1 LRVHIIFESIFW
13 QAFKE
18 VVGMEKVFFRKA
30 EYDYTVLKPLLF
42 EMIDSA
48 GTVSIEKGMRV
59 LIKPNL
65 LIPAK
70 PESAVITHPLVVKA
84 AAEYVLEKGG
94 IVTISDSPA
103 VGLFGKILKDGGYR
117 KAFEGLDVEFK
128 EFKTSVKVDIGEPFG
143 FIEIAK
149 EVLEADAV
157 INIAK
162 LKTHAQMFLTLGVKN
177 LFGCIVGFKKPEWHL
192 RSGID
197 REMFAKLLVRIHR
210 AVGPKITIVDGIL
223 GMEGQ
228 GPGKGG
234 IPRRIGVLAGGSSA
248 FAVDVAICRM
258 LGIDP
263 DRLPTNRV
271 AKELGLTD
279 YDVDVTGDFEGVKK
293 FIFPVQD
300 PVTFGPKPVHRL
312 LRRHLVQRPAA
323 DKNVCKL
330 CGECWKYCPAKAISH
345 DSKKVSF
352 DYDKCI
358 RCYCCIEVCPEG
370 ALKAVETLPGKII
383 RKLLL

>member
-1 LRVHIIFESIFW
+1 LNNYFRKQGIIKGV
-13 QAFKE
+13 A
-18 VVGMEKVFFRKA
+18 VDKVYFRKA
-30 EYDYTVLKPLLF
+30 EYNYNVLKPLVF
-42 EMIDSA
+42 EMINSA
-48 GTVSIEKGMRV
+48 GISSIGKGTRV

-70 PESAVITHPLVVKA
+70 PETAVITHPLVVKA
-84 AAEYVLEKGG
+84 AAEYALEKGG
-94 IVTISDSPA
+94 TVTISDSPA

-117 KAFEGLDVEFK
+117 KAFDGLDVEFK
-128 EFKTSVKVDIGEPFG
+128 EFKTSVKIDIGEPFG
-143 FIEIAK
+143 FIEMAK
-149 EVLEADAV
+149 EAIEADAV

-197 REMFAKLLVRIHR
+197 REMFARLLVRIHR
-210 AVGPKITIVDGIL
+210 AVSPQMTIVDGIL

-234 IPRRIGVLAGGSSA
+234 TPRKISVLIGGSSA

-258 LGIDP
+258 LGADP
-263 DRLPTNRV
+263 DRLPTNKA

-279 YDVDVTGDFEGVKK
+279 YSVDITGDYKVINNFA
-293 FIFPVQD
+293 FPIQD
-300 PVTFGPKPVHRL
+300 PLTFGPKPMHRI

-323 DKNVCKL
+323 DKDLCKL
-330 CGECWKYCPAKAISH
+330 CGECWKYCPGKAISF
-345 DSKKVSF
+345 DKKRLYF

-383 RKLLL
+383 RRLLLTH

>member
-1 LRVHIIFESIFW
+1 MNIYFRKKGII
-13 QAFKE
+13 KG
-18 VVGMEKVFFRKA
+18 VDVDKVIFRKA
-30 EYDYTVLKPLLF
+30 EYDYTILKPLLF

-48 GTVSIEKGMRV
+48 CGASIVKGMRV

-65 LIPAK
+65 LLPAK
-70 PESAVITHPLVVKA
+70 PEAAVITHPLVVKA

-94 IVTISDSPA
+94 TVKISDSPA
-103 VGLFGKILKDGGYR
+103 IGLFAKILRDGGYR
-117 KAFEGLDVEFK
+117 KAFEGLDVEFT
-128 EFKTSVKVDIGEPFG
+128 EFKRSVKIDIGEPFG

-149 EVLEADAV
+149 DALEADAV

-197 REMFAKLLVRIHR
+197 REVFARLLVRIHR
-210 AVGPKITIVDGIL
+210 AVSPQVTIVDGIL

-234 IPRRIGVLAGGSSA
+234 TPRRLGVLAGGSSA

-258 LGIDP
+258 LGADP
-263 DRLPTNRV
+263 DRLPTNKA
-271 AKELGLTD
+271 AKELELTD
-279 YDVDVTGDFEGVKK
+279 YNVDVTGDYEVINDFV
-293 FIFPVQD
+293 FPIQD
-300 PVTFGPKPVHRL
+300 PLTFGPRPIHRI
-312 LRRHLVQRPAA
+312 LRKHLVQRPAA
-323 DKNVCKL
+323 DNNLCKI
-330 CGECWKYCPAKAISH
+330 CGECWKYCPAEAISH
-345 DSKKVSF
+345 DKEKVSF
-352 DYDKCI
+352 DYDRCI

-370 ALKAVETLPGKII
+370 ALKAVETFPGKII
-383 RKLLL
+383 RRLLLPH

>member
-1 LRVHIIFESIFW
+1 LNNYFRKQGII
-13 QAFKE
+13 KG
-18 VVGMEKVFFRKA
+18 VDVDKVFFRKA
-30 EYDYTVLKPLLF
+30 EYDYTILKPLVF
-42 EMIDSA
+42 EMINSA
-48 GTVSIEKGMRV
+48 GISSIGKGTRV

-70 PESAVITHPLVVKA
+70 PETAVITHPLVVKA
-84 AAEYVLEKGG
+84 AAEYALEKGG
-94 IVTISDSPA
+94 RVTISDSPA

-128 EFKTSVKVDIGEPFG
+128 EFKTSVKTDIGEPFG
-143 FIEIAK
+143 FIEMAK
-149 EVLEADAV
+149 DALEADAV

-177 LFGCIVGFKKPEWHL
+177 IFGCIVGLKKPEWHL

-197 REMFAKLLVRIHR
+197 REMFARLIVRIHR
-210 AVGPKITIVDGIL
+210 AVSPQMTIVDGIL

-234 IPRRIGVLAGGSSA
+234 TPRKIGVLAGGSSA

-258 LGIDP
+258 LGADP
-263 DRLPTNRV
+263 ERLPTNKAAR
-271 AKELGLTD
+271 ELGLTD
-279 YDVDVTGDFEGVKK
+279 YNVDVTGDYEDINNFV
-293 FIFPVQD
+293 FPIQD
-300 PVTFGPKPVHRL
+300 PLTFGPKPVHRI

-323 DKNVCKL
+323 DKDLCKL

-345 DSKKVSF
+345 DKEKVFF
-352 DYDKCI
+352 DYDRCI

-370 ALKAVETLPGKII
+370 SLKAVETLPGKII
-383 RKLLL
+383 RRLLLTH

>member
-1 LRVHIIFESIFW
+1 VP
-13 QAFKE
+13 KE
-18 VVGMEKVFFRKA
+18 FLVMDKVVFRKA
-30 EYDYTVLKPLLF
+30 EYDYAVLKPLIF

-48 GTVSIEKGMRV
+48 GTVLIEKGTRV

-65 LIPAK
+65 LIPAR

-84 AAEYVLEKGG
+84 AAEYILEKGG
-94 IVTISDSPA
+94 KVTVSDSPA

-117 KAFEGLDVEFK
+117 KAFEGLDIEFREFK
-128 EFKTSVKVDIGEPFG
+128 ESVKTEIGEPFG
-143 FIEIAK
+143 AIEIAK
-149 EVLEADAV
+149 EALEADAV
-157 INIAK
+157 INMAK
-162 LKTHAQMFLTLGVKN
+162 LKTHAQMLLTLGVKN

-197 REMFAKLLVRIHR
+197 REIFAKLLVRIHR
-210 AVGPKITIVDGIL
+210 RVNPCITIVDGIL

-234 IPRRIGVLAGGSSA
+234 TPRRIGVLAGGSSA
-248 FAVDVAICRM
+248 FAVDVAICGM

-263 DRLPTNRV
+263 DRLPTNRA
-271 AKELGLTD
+271 AKELGLTG
-279 YDVDVTGDFEGVKK
+279 YDVDVTGDFEVVKN
-293 FIFPVQD
+293 FVFPVQD
-300 PVTFGPKPVHRL
+300 PLAFGPKPVQRI

-323 DKNVCKL
+323 DKSLCKL

-352 DYDKCI
+352 DYDRCI

-370 ALKAVETLPGKII
+370 ALKAVETLPGRAI

>member
-1 LRVHIIFESIFW
+1 
-13 QAFKE
+13 
-18 VVGMEKVFFRKA
+18 MDKVIFRKA
-30 EYDYTVLKPLLF
+30 EYNYTVLRRLISGI
-42 EMIDSA
+42 IDNA
-48 GTVSIEKGMRV
+48 CPVPIEKGMRV

-84 AAEYVLEKGG
+84 VAEYILEKGG
-94 IVTISDSPA
+94 EVTVSDSPA

-117 KAFEGLDVEFK
+117 KAFEGLDVEFR
-128 EFKTSVKVDIGEPFG
+128 EFRESVKTDIGEPFG
-143 FIEIAK
+143 AIEIAK
-149 EVLEADAV
+149 EALEADAI

-177 LFGCIVGFKKPEWHL
+177 LFGCIVGLKKPEWHL

-197 REMFAKLLVRIHR
+197 RDVFAKLLVRIHR
-210 AVGPKITIVDGIL
+210 AVDPQITIVDGIL

-234 IPRRIGVLAGGSSA
+234 RPRRIGMLIGGRSA
-248 FAVDVAICRM
+248 FAVDVAVCKM
-258 LGIDP
+258 LGVDP
-263 DRLPTNRV
+263 DRLPTNRA
-271 AKELGLTD
+271 AKELGLTG
-279 YDVDVTGDFEGVKK
+279 YDVDITGEFEIVKN
-293 FIFPVQD
+293 FVFPVQD
-300 PVTFGPKPVHRL
+300 PLTFGPKPVQRI
-312 LRRHLVQRPAA
+312 LRRHLVQRPTA
-323 DKNVCKL
+323 DKKLCKM

-345 DSKKVSF
+345 DREKVSF

-370 ALKAVETLPGKII
+370 ALKAVETLPGKLI
-383 RKLLL
+383 RKVLLPARTVAL

>member
-1 LRVHIIFESIFW
+1 
-13 QAFKE
+13 
-18 VVGMEKVFFRKA
+18 MDKVFFRKA
-30 EYDYTVLKPLLF
+30 EYDYTILKPLLF

-48 GTVSIEKGMRV
+48 CGVSIVKGTRV

-65 LIPAK
+65 LLPAK
-70 PESAVITHPLVVKA
+70 PEAAVITHPLVVKA

-94 IVTISDSPA
+94 TVKISDSPA
-103 VGLFGKILKDGGYR
+103 IGLFAKILKDGGYR

-128 EFKTSVKVDIGEPFG
+128 EFKTSVKMDIGEPFG

-149 EVLEADAV
+149 DALEADAV

-177 LFGCIVGFKKPEWHL
+177 LFGCIVGLKKPEWHL

-197 REMFAKLLVRIHR
+197 REMFARLLVRIHR
-210 AVGPKITIVDGIL
+210 AVSPQVTIVDGIL

-234 IPRRIGVLAGGSSA
+234 TPRRLGVLVGGSSA

-258 LGIDP
+258 LGADP
-263 DRLPTNRV
+263 DRLPTNKAAR
-271 AKELGLTD
+271 ELKLTD
-279 YDVDVTGDFEGVKK
+279 YNVDVTGDYEGINNFV
-293 FIFPVQD
+293 FPIQD
-300 PVTFGPKPVHRL
+300 PLTFGPRPVHRI
-312 LRRHLVQRPAA
+312 LRKHLVQRPVA
-323 DKNVCKL
+323 DKKLCKL
-330 CGECWKYCPAKAISH
+330 CGECWKYCPAEAISH
-345 DSKKVSF
+345 DREKVSF
-352 DYDKCI
+352 DYDRCI

-370 ALKAVETLPGKII
+370 ALRAVETFPGKII
-383 RKLLL
+383 RRFLLTH